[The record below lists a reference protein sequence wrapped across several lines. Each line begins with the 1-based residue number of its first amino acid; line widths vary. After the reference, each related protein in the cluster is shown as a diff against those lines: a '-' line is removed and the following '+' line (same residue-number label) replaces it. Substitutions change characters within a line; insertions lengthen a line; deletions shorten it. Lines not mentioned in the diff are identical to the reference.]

1 MSSPKHNSIPSKI
14 IYITGSHHKD
24 ISRATSSSNSDVI
37 TSNFT
42 CCLQD
47 HAVSSTGSFL
57 SSPWHN
63 TSPCTSPRHRS
74 RSSSPTV
81 TSSVSKLGYLA
92 DECSRLSASVGSVV
106 SQSSQILNN
115 SFLSTQEHLTEHVVT
130 LNYKACWDIVT
141 AIGTYEEYVYTMEEM
156 VEALDKEEE
165 DIVNKWNDLDCL
177 AKQMFKKVNEAEQ
190 NKPESN

>member
-1 MSSPKHNSIPSKI
+1 MSSPKHNSIPSKM

-24 ISRATSSSNSDVI
+24 INRSTSSLNSDVS
-37 TSNFT
+37 TSNYT
-42 CCLQD
+42 CC
-47 HAVSSTGSFL
+47 TGSCL
-57 SSPWHN
+57 SSPWHYD
-63 TSPCTSPRHRS
+63 SPCTSPRHRS